1 MKVEFNGTYKNKTV
15 EDEGLWLNTIT
26 VKRTDGKEV
35 VLDRDETNYTLE
47 NGEADILFRG
57 IYEWDD
63 DAYYPDNVEDV
74 KLYDGAEIIDYEIED
89 DAPEDYDLEIT
100 IGQKVSA
107 W

>member
-1 MKVEFNGTYKNKTV
+1 MKIEFKGIYTNKVT

-26 VKRTDGKEV
+26 IKRTDGNEV
-35 VLDRDETNYTLE
+35 VLDRDETNYTLK

-63 DAYYPDNVEDV
+63 EAKYPDNLEDV
-74 KLYDGAEIIDYEIED
+74 RLYDGAEIIDYEIED
-89 DAPEDYDLEIT
+89 DAPEGYDLEIPV
-100 IGQKVSA
+100 GQKVSA